1 MLAENGQIHPLFVD
15 YVKFVGLCSHTMKSH
30 RDTNIKNVFRVIK
43 LTLELEGLIIEQVI
57 LEIEIPTRFWEV
69 KQMQKIQLHCKMPT
83 TRCFKRYH
91 PVFEGLQERVYSKRR

>member
-15 YVKFVGLCSHTMKSH
+15 YVKFVGLCSHTMKSQ

-69 KQMQKIQLHCKMPT
+69 KQTKNPASLQNAHNAL
-83 TRCFKRYH
+83 
-91 PVFEGLQERVYSKRR
+91 FEALPPCL

>member
-1 MLAENGQIHPLFVD
+1 MLPENGQIHSLFVD
-15 YVKFVGLCSHTMKSH
+15 YVKFVGLCSHTMKSQ

-57 LEIEIPTRFWEV
+57 LEIEIPTRFLGV
-69 KQMQKIQLHCKMPT
+69 KQNKNPASLKMPT

-91 PVFEGLQERVYSKRR
+91 PVFEGLQERVYIKRR